1 MKLQKNFNVN
11 GEKTKLFPMT
21 TAIVESNI
29 SIKFEILLVN
39 ESGNIKFKAEIS
51 HDLKYLILTK
61 IELCWL

>member
-1 MKLQKNFNVN
+1 
-11 GEKTKLFPMT
+11 MT